1 LYDGIVEMFD
11 VDRTTLRDEEKV
23 DGVGDDSGPEVVEN
37 QDPFSAKPLP
47 GESIKV
53 AVRIRP
59 LNALEKKKNEL
70 NCTEYNT
77 QNKTISI
84 GATGPPSA
92 TGNQDYRTHT
102 FAFDHVFP
110 THITNEEVYES
121 LCKPILDSAF
131 SGVHGAVLC
140 YGQTGAG
147 KTYTMFGEN
156 EKKKTSESKVER
168 GGIDGVED
176 LGIVPRML
184 SELFQKISLAGK
196 DIYQF
201 DVRMTILEI
210 YQDKIYDLISG
221 SKKCCTLIGGAN
233 NTPGSKKNKYVSK
246 IKRAGISVDGAT
258 EVQISYASSALK
270 IIKDAAKNRI
280 THETKMNSQ
289 SSRSHCVV
297 IISIAKSNLINR
309 ATTLGQ
315 LYLVDLA
322 GSEKVSK
329 TGAMGMRLDE
339 AKRINKSLLTL
350 GIVIDK
356 LIKKARHVPYRDSN
370 LTRLL
375 QNCLG
380 GNARCALCVNISPS
394 SWHYGESMSTLYFGC
409 RTRSIKN
416 KPKSNKFLSAGQLRE
431 NLKNYNKQIQ
441 ENKKIISQL
450 DSQLGDVREFFD
462 IIRNSREAAAL
473 CDFLC
478 CERFNLKCPQGL
490 EAFKINKTESKAE
503 ERSDNSSSDGEE
515 MKCS

>member
-1 LYDGIVEMFD
+1 ME
-11 VDRTTLRDEEKV
+11 EEKV
-23 DGVGDDSGPEVVEN
+23 NNLDDDSEAQAIAK
-37 QDPFSAKPLP
+37 QDPFTAKPLK

-59 LNALEKKKNEL
+59 LNALEKEKNEL
-70 NCTEYNT
+70 NCTEYNL
-77 QNKTISI
+77 QEKTISI

-92 TGNQDYRTHT
+92 TGKMDYRTHT

-110 THITNEEVYES
+110 TRTTNEEVYES

-147 KTYTMFGEN
+147 KTYTMFGE
-156 EKKKTSESKVER
+156 EQRPETSETKHEKDTNDV
-168 GGIDGVED
+168 GD

-196 DIYQF
+196 DTYQF

-258 EVQISYASSALK
+258 EVEISYASTALK
-270 IIKDAAKNRI
+270 IIKNAAKNRI

-297 IISIAKSNLINR
+297 IISIAKSNLLLR
-309 ATTLGQ
+309 TTTLGQ

-356 LIKKARHVPYRDSN
+356 LIKKSRHVPYRDSN

-380 GNARCALCVNISPS
+380 GNSRCALCVNISPS

-416 KPKSNKFLSAGQLRE
+416 KPKSNKFLSAAQLRE
-431 NLKNYNKQIQ
+431 NLKKYNVQIQ
-441 ENKKIISQL
+441 ENRKTISQL
-450 DSQLGDVREFFD
+450 DTQLGDVREFFD
-462 IIRNSREAAAL
+462 IIRNSKEAAAL

-478 CERFNLKCPQGL
+478 CERFNLKCPRGL
-490 EAFKINKTESKAE
+490 QEFKTNKNECGAGD
-503 ERSDNSSSDGEE
+503 RHDYSSYDDGEE
-515 MKCS
+515 KKCS